1 MDFISIFILIG
12 SIQSILLAI
21 VFLFHKKGLQN
32 MMLGVVLV
40 TISLALFLAYLQLN
54 IDFRKNSYLIKTNLT
69 LSLIF
74 MPVLYLYLQL
84 LTGSIHKITKSQ
96 IKYFIPF
103 LIIFIYNIPF
113 YFGNVSN
120 KIEYYTRV
128 DLNGN
133 LTLFDKAEDV
143 FVNGFVFL
151 FSILAIIE
159 VRNYKKR
166 ALNVFSDLQKAR
178 IKWIFFLAF
187 AMLFLSSMAFFL
199 LIIQF
204 IFPGEV
210 SPAFNFITAIGSTTL
225 IFFIAYIALINPNIF
240 TTISSEVGALTKPD
254 TNKIVKRDKETVIH
268 QNVLNKI
275 NFLITEDKIYKN
287 PELTLSELA
296 QKVDAPAY
304 LVSKVIS
311 TTMKTNFFTLIN
323 NFRIEEVKKELII
336 RNGKGIM
343 EIAYESG
350 FNSKSTFYEVFK
362 KSTGL
367 SPSEFIKQN
376 TSK

>member
-1 MDFISIFILIG
+1 MGFLSIFILIG

-21 VFLFHKKGLQN
+21 VFLFHKKGLQSK
-32 MMLGVVLV
+32 MLGVVLA
-40 TISLALFLAYLQLN
+40 TISIALFIAYLQLN
-54 IDFRKNSYLIKTNLT
+54 IDFRIHPYLIKTNLT

-84 LTGSIHKITKSQ
+84 LTGSINKITKSQ
-96 IKYFIPF
+96 IIYFIPF

-113 YFGNVSN
+113 YFGSVSN
-120 KIEYYTRV
+120 KIEYYIRV

-133 LTLFDKAEDV
+133 QTLLDKIEDL

-159 VRNYKKR
+159 VRNYRKR
-166 ALNVFSDLQKAR
+166 ALNVFSDLQKAK

-187 AMLFLSSMAFFL
+187 AMLFLSSIAFFL
-199 LIIQF
+199 LILQF
-204 IFPGEV
+204 IFPGEI

-225 IFFIAYIALINPNIF
+225 IFFIAYIALINPNVF
-240 TTISSEVGALTKPD
+240 TAISSEVGVLTEPEINE
-254 TNKIVKRDKETVIH
+254 TLKRDKEALIH
-268 QNVLNKI
+268 QNILSKI
-275 NFLITEDKIYKN
+275 NSLITEEKIYKN
-287 PELTLSELA
+287 PELTLSELS
-296 QKVDAPAY
+296 QKVNAPAY

-323 NFRIEEVKKELII
+323 NSRIEEVKKELII
-336 RNGKGIM
+336 RDGKGIM
-343 EIAYESG
+343 EIAYQSG
-350 FNSKSTFYEVFK
+350 FNSKSTFYEAFK

-376 TSK
+376 TSE